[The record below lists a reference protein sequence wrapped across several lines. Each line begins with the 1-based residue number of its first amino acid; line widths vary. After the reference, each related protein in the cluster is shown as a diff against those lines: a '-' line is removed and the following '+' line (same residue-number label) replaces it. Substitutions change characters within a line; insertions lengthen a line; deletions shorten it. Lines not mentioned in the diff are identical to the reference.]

1 MSFLNNG
8 STDLFSTDRFFR
20 HLKTVGDTLSDHDTN
35 HFSLSLSPPFTTPK
49 VPVRRLPAEL
59 EREIFL
65 WTMSIHRESAFR
77 LVLVAKRVQIW
88 YADPFSKGSP
98 FHLDLTRIEH
108 IIYRVVRLEDMTT
121 INLFL
126 RTVQSRPPTF
136 FANYVKSLSITNYRD
151 PPINSEILWVC
162 TGLEHLADWVSTS
175 ASRAWLLR
183 HRRVNSLRFLSVYL
197 WPFTV
202 TNDPR
207 LPARDVFG
215 ESFFSQITHLHV
227 LDPEGWLRFNGFG
240 VMPRLTHLSFINKTS
255 GGMPPHGAEKIQI
268 ILSTCKSLLV
278 LAFLVHYTSGP
289 PSAKVNDP
297 RVVVLLIKPE
307 DRAKD
312 WEATSLGKRNIWT
325 EAEELVAKQ
334 TLSM

>member
-1 MSFLNNG
+1 
-8 STDLFSTDRFFR
+8 
-20 HLKTVGDTLSDHDTN
+20 
-35 HFSLSLSPPFTTPK
+35 
-49 VPVRRLPAEL
+49 
-59 EREIFL
+59 
-65 WTMSIHRESAFR
+65 
-77 LVLVAKRVQIW
+77 
-88 YADPFSKGSP
+88 
-98 FHLDLTRIEH
+98 
-108 IIYRVVRLEDMTT
+108 MTT

-151 PPINSEILWVC
+151 PPINSEIFYVC

-175 ASRAWLLR
+175 TSRVWLLR
-183 HRRVNSLRFLSVYL
+183 HRRVNSLRSLSIHL

-227 LDPEGWLRFNGFG
+227 LDPEGWLRFKGFG
-240 VMPRLTHLSFINKTS
+240 LMPQLTHLCFEAS
-255 GGMPPHGAEKIQI
+255 GSMPSLSAEIQI

-278 LAFLVHYTSGP
+278 LAFLVALPLHLVRP
-289 PSAKVNDP
+289 PYAKINDP
-297 RVVVLLIKPE
+297 RAVLLTKPE

-312 WEATSLGKRNIWT
+312 WEAASLGKRNIWT
-325 EAEELVAKQ
+325 EAEELVEKQ
-334 TLSM
+334 TSSM